1 MSVNNSFDV
10 DLDRLLTDWLEA
22 DAAPRAP
29 ESLET
34 AFVEGVART
43 RQRPAWAT
51 TERWISMQTRAQLG
65 VMPRA
70 LILLLT
76 LALLVAAL
84 AASLALAG
92 NLTRADDGARNPLA
106 GLTYFTQEG
115 GVYTTDG
122 TGDPVRLTDEG
133 EFAIGSHWSPDGSR
147 FSYLAS
153 ASTWDGPFTIMVR
166 DADGSDPI
174 ALGEPFESE
183 PFPLVWSPDGSRIL
197 FSTDGPDAVPPDGRC
212 RFDGSFCE
220 MRIWSVA
227 ADGSAPAR
235 VVGDPAL
242 AARSPRWTPDGK
254 DIIFAGSDDRAF
266 EYGIYRMDADGSNV
280 ERIGDIKGYAYSLYR
295 PALSPDGT
303 TLAASFGPDARDLF
317 LVDLA
322 TGEDT
327 LIAGEDADEGDPYW
341 SPDGSMIAF
350 TSLGREITDESR
362 AMLYD
367 VASGEVIS
375 LDMTLEVWGWSQ
387 DGRSIMGL
395 GPEGVLTVVDVTDPT
410 DPVATEVEGVTEAIG
425 PSWQPSS

>member
-1 MSVNNSFDV
+1 M
-10 DLDRLLTDWLEA
+10 E
-22 DAAPRAP
+22 
-29 ESLET
+29 
-34 AFVEGVART
+34 
-43 RQRPAWAT
+43 
-51 TERWISMQTRAQLG
+51 TRAQLG

-70 LILLLT
+70 LIVLLT
-76 LALLVAAL
+76 IALLVAAL

-92 NLTRADDGARNPLA
+92 NLTRADDGADPLA

-133 EFAIGSHWSPDGSR
+133 EFAIGPHWSPDGSR

-174 ALGEPFESE
+174 ALGEPFDSEE
-183 PFPLVWSPDGSRIL
+183 PFLPVTGARTDRGSSSQR
-197 FSTDGPDAVPPDGRC
+197 TGPTPFRRMG
-212 RFDGSFCE
+212 
-220 MRIWSVA
+220 A
-227 ADGSAPAR
+227 ADLTVRSARCASGAWPPTAAHRPGSSVTLRSLRVRRGGRPMACPSSSPARMTERSNMASIGWTPTVRTSSGSAT
-235 VVGDPAL
+235 
-242 AARSPRWTPDGK
+242 S
-254 DIIFAGSDDRAF
+254 RAT
-266 EYGIYRMDADGSNV
+266 
-280 ERIGDIKGYAYSLYR
+280 AYSLYR

-303 TLAASFGPDARDLF
+303 TLAASFGPDARDLY

-350 TSLGREITDESR
+350 TSLGREITDVSR

-395 GPEGVLTVVDVTDPT
+395 GPEGLLTVVDVTDPT
-410 DPVATEVEGVTEAIG
+410 DPITTEVEGVTGAIG
-425 PSWQPSS
+425 PSWQPGS